1 MLFLQFGRDLD
12 RIKLGTK
19 SFLRFRFDQG
29 KKTNS
34 RVFHFSALQAVAVP
48 LLGKGLHYSF
58 VNIDIFNIAGWIGI
72 VATVFK
78 IFITLFWFKEH
89 NIDVKDSTG
98 NISYPFPFHI
108 MQYNIFSYSQIYK
121 VGKNTSMA

>member
-1 MLFLQFGRDLD
+1 MAPR
-12 RIKLGTK
+12 
-19 SFLRFRFDQG
+19 S

-34 RVFHFSALQAVAVP
+34 RVFHLTALQAVAVP

-72 VATVFK
+72 VTTVFR
-78 IFITLFWFKEH
+78 IFITLTWFKEH

-98 NISYPFPFHI
+98 NISYPFAFDY
-108 MQYNIFSYSQIYK
+108 MQCITNIFSNSQIYQ
-121 VGKNTSMA
+121 SR